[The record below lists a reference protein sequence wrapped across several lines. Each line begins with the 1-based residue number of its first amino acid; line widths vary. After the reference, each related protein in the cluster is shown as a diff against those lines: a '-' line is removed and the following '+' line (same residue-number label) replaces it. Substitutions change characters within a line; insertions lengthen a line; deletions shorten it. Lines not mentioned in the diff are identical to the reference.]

1 MSICIPPRM
10 LRGWHAACMPYQG
23 MISRDYSV
31 ICVPGWDVVRNEPEG
46 RKAQSLKEAAFGSK

>member
-1 MSICIPPRM
+1 M